1 MVAKDSLSLI
11 ERFLL
16 AKNDQQNTFSDR
28 RNSEKIEVHI
38 YLAYI
43 SFFKCYNGNQ
53 WQLPTN
59 KAETETDYLITTTLC
74 CKSSIP

>member
-1 MVAKDSLSLI
+1 MPQTVSVASFLFHVCLFFFCLTVVVAKDSLSLI

-53 WQLPTN
+53 
-59 KAETETDYLITTTLC
+59 
-74 CKSSIP
+74 

>member
-43 SFFKCYNGNQ
+43 SLSSVIMVINGSYQ
-53 WQLPTN
+53 RIKLKLKLT
-59 KAETETDYLITTTLC
+59 I
-74 CKSSIP
+74 